1 MSRPPE
7 RGRGPPG
14 NRKRRP
20 GQVAPN
26 LESNRN
32 SPPSKPSRSAAQAR
46 ARRPSPRAI
55 RAGMLLLAPR
65 WSR

>member
-32 SPPSKPSRSAAQAR
+32 SPPSKPSRADTQQRRS
-46 ARRPSPRAI
+46 RPSQAAI
-55 RAGMLLLAPR
+55 RAGIALLAPR